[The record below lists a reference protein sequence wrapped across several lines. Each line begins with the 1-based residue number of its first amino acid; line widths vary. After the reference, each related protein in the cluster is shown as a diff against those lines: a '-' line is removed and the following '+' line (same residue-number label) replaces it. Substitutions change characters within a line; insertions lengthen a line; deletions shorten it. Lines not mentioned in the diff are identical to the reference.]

1 LLIFDSDVLIWFAR
15 GDETAAR
22 LVDSEPARGLS
33 AVALME
39 LLQGARSQ
47 AEMKQT
53 RQFLAEQQFRV
64 LPLTESIGY
73 RAVSLIEQFAH
84 SDGLRV
90 ADAIIAATALEY
102 GARLATA
109 NERHF
114 RMIAGLT
121 LRRLRRSSAS
131 ARTRLE

>member
-1 LLIFDSDVLIWFAR
+1 MLIFDSDVLIWFAR
-15 GDETAAR
+15 GDKAAGR
-22 LVDSEPARGLS
+22 LVDSEPTRGVS

-39 LLQGARSQ
+39 LLRGTRSR
-47 AEMKQT
+47 AEIKET

-73 RAVSLIEQFAH
+73 TAVSLIEQFAH

-90 ADAIIAATALEY
+90 SDAIIAATALEY

-109 NERHF
+109 NDRHF
-114 RMIAGLT
+114 RMISGLA
-121 LRRLRRSSAS
+121 LRRFRRSSA
-131 ARTRLE
+131 